1 MIIYF
6 SPHCAREWKSSSSFM
21 KDPQEWILFA
31 WKHIFNWELYE
42 LWLSE
47 KRKSLTHTINIS
59 YHVQVYFYHY
69 NHLYIHFVRTRPMKP
84 EECEGVSWVRFIL
97 CKHLIIKKVLK
108 LINLLHFIKLRSL
121 SLSALSDDS
130 WTYYSPIS
138 SMIEIFMRNIIS
150 VLKIKISNYC
160 YFRCFPFLSS
170 LTYFYLTQS
179 ISIYISCLSWKCKQ
193 YRNGKFQFQI

>member
-1 MIIYF
+1 
-6 SPHCAREWKSSSSFM
+6 M

-42 LWLSE
+42 LWLNE
-47 KRKSLTHTINIS
+47 KRKSWTHTINIS

-97 CKHLIIKKVLK
+97 CKHLNIKKVLK

-160 YFRCFPFLSS
+160 YFRFVWIILFLSS

-179 ISIYISCLSWKCKQ
+179 ISISCLSWKCKQ